1 MCVSKFRVFSV
12 STPPTPLNCVPKTIW
27 TKQCVT
33 HQKPRQPQRSTSLHC
48 RRLASKVLDCRPVV
62 WPMLLPLALI
72 QPLSQPHRPMWSF
85 PPPLHPSNTNHIL
98 RTGCTDNERHEGPS
112 KPKHCLPHPKI
123 PFQAILHELA
133 SPPSCRTL
141 CLASGTLHVLPL
153 QDAKPRPIEAT
164 QDFMRKQFP
173 SSS

>member
-48 RRLASKVLDCRPVV
+48 RRLASRVLDCRPVV

-112 KPKHCLPHPKI
+112 KPKHVFLTQKSPFRLSCMSSLPHHHAAPCVWHPVPCMFCPCKT
-123 PFQAILHELA
+123 
-133 SPPSCRTL
+133 PS
-141 CLASGTLHVLPL
+141 
-153 QDAKPRPIEAT
+153 QDL
-164 QDFMRKQFP
+164 
-173 SSS
+173 